1 VNFSLACGG
10 DAIVQRRQGIP
21 FPICPLDQGNRSGEL
36 SQREIIKSIAAGA
49 TIKELS
55 FQSNYVYRLLRENGD
70 STIVKI
76 YATPSRERRERHA
89 MEALLGVEG
98 VPQILERGATEGYSW
113 IRMTDGGAW
122 NLAALPRNLETIAK
136 AGQILR
142 GIHDSKAHI
151 TNLEG
156 GIDGE
161 YVVAHY
167 KSTLD
172 RLERYRRRLE
182 LPAAVLD
189 AAKSSTNQPDST
201 APVPSHTR
209 PKPEKFVVAEDG
221 SMTLIGWEWAT
232 LAPPEWDLSLATWR
246 FSRTLGPDAAQA
258 LWDGYG
264 ARFSQ
269 ERLKPWIAY
278 HASMAMLD
286 AAEQRD
292 GRLGDLNYLIT
303 DLSSAIA

>member
-1 VNFSLACGG
+1 MN
-10 DAIVQRRQGIP
+10 P
-21 FPICPLDQGNRSGEL
+21 
-36 SQREIIKSIAAGA
+36 REIIESIASGA

-55 FQSNYVYRLLRENGD
+55 FQTNHVYRLLRENGD
-70 STIVKI
+70 STVVKI
-76 YATPSRERRERHA
+76 YATASRERRERHA
-89 MEALLGVEG
+89 LESLLGVDG
-98 VPQILERGATEGYSW
+98 VPQILERGATDGFSW

-122 NLAALPRNLETIAK
+122 NLAALPRNLDTIAK
-136 AGQILR
+136 AGKLLR

-151 TNLEG
+151 TNLEA

-182 LPAAVLD
+182 LPAAVLE
-189 AAKSSTNQPDST
+189 AAKSSSNHPDST

-209 PKPEKFVVAEDG
+209 PYPEKFLVPEDG

-264 ARFSQ
+264 AHFSK

>member
-1 VNFSLACGG
+1 MT
-10 DAIVQRRQGIP
+10 P
-21 FPICPLDQGNRSGEL
+21 
-36 SQREIIKSIAAGA
+36 REIIQEIASGA

-55 FQSNYVYRLLRENGD
+55 VQSNYVYRLLRENGAT
-70 STIVKI
+70 TIVKI
-76 YATPSRERRERHA
+76 YGTPSRERRERHA
-89 MEALLGVEG
+89 LEALLGVPG
-98 VPQILERGATEGYSW
+98 VPQILERGATAGYSW

-122 NLAALPRNLETIAK
+122 NLAALPRNLDTIAK
-136 AGQILR
+136 SGQLLR
-142 GIHDSKAHI
+142 GLHDSQAHI

-167 KSTLD
+167 KSTLE

-189 AAKSSTNQPDST
+189 AARSSSNQPSST
-201 APVPSHTR
+201 APVVSHTR
-209 PKPEKFVVAEDG
+209 PRPDKFVISEDG
-221 SMTLIGWEWAT
+221 KMTLIGWEWAT
-232 LAPPEWDLSLATWR
+232 LAPAEWDLSLATWR

-264 ARFSQ
+264 ASFSQ

>member
-1 VNFSLACGG
+1 MT
-10 DAIVQRRQGIP
+10 P
-21 FPICPLDQGNRSGEL
+21 
-36 SQREIIKSIAAGA
+36 REIIQEIAAGA

-55 FQSNYVYRLLRENGD
+55 FQSNYVFRLLRENGAT
-70 STIVKI
+70 TIVKI
-76 YATPSRERRERHA
+76 YGTSSRERRERHA
-89 MEALLGVEG
+89 LEALLGVPG
-98 VPQILERGATEGYSW
+98 VPQILERGATDGYSW

-122 NLAALPRNLETIAK
+122 NLAALPRNLDTIAK
-136 AGQILR
+136 SGQLLR
-142 GIHDSKAHI
+142 GLHDSQAHI

-167 KSTLD
+167 KSTLE

-189 AAKSSTNQPDST
+189 AARSSSNQPAST
-201 APVPSHTR
+201 APVVSHTR
-209 PKPEKFVVAEDG
+209 PKPDKFVVSEDG
-221 SMTLIGWEWAT
+221 KMTLIGWEWAT
-232 LAPPEWDLSLATWR
+232 LAPAEWDLSLATWR

-264 ARFSQ
+264 ASFSQ

>member
-1 VNFSLACGG
+1 VRKTQSYS
-10 DAIVQRRQGIP
+10 DDSESP
-21 FPICPLDQGNRSGEL
+21 FRFVPTTPEQEQTKPV
-36 SQREIIKSIAAGA
+36 SQREIIQSIAAGA

-55 FQSNYVYRLLRENGD
+55 FQSNYVYRLLRESGD

-76 YATPSRERRERHA
+76 YATASRERRERHA
-89 MEALLGVEG
+89 LEALLGVDG
-98 VPQILERGATEGYSW
+98 VPQILERGATDGYSW

-122 NLAALPRNLETIAK
+122 NLAALPRNLDTIAR
-136 AGQILR
+136 AGQLLR
-142 GIHDSKAHI
+142 GIHDSKAEI

-182 LPAAVLD
+182 LPAAILE
-189 AAKSSTNQPDST
+189 AAKSSSNQPHST

-209 PKPEKFVVAEDG
+209 PKPEKFVLAEDG

>member
-1 VNFSLACGG
+1 MT
-10 DAIVQRRQGIP
+10 P
-21 FPICPLDQGNRSGEL
+21 
-36 SQREIIKSIAAGA
+36 REIIQEIAAGA

-55 FQSNYVYRLLRENGD
+55 FQSNYVFRLLRENGAT
-70 STIVKI
+70 TIVKI
-76 YATPSRERRERHA
+76 YGTASRERRERHA
-89 MEALLGVEG
+89 LEALLGVPG
-98 VPQILERGATEGYSW
+98 VPQILERGATDGYSW

-122 NLAALPRNLETIAK
+122 NLAALPRNLDTISK
-136 AGQILR
+136 AGQLLR
-142 GIHDSKAHI
+142 GLHDSQAHI

-167 KSTLD
+167 KSTLE

-189 AAKSSTNQPDST
+189 AARSSSNQPAST
-201 APVPSHTR
+201 APVVSHTR
-209 PKPEKFVVAEDG
+209 PKPDKFVVSEEG
-221 SMTLIGWEWAT
+221 KMTLIGWEWAT
-232 LAPPEWDLSLATWR
+232 LAPAEWDLSLATWR

-264 ARFSQ
+264 ASFSQ